1 VISSGIELESGLRL
15 TFQDESSHYFGGYF
29 HVRITACCP
38 VPLLRDYF
46 ESDAE
51 FSLAGR
57 MLGPAVN
64 FERSLDKMAVP
75 EAELAVVRSQL
86 MDDFISSARR
96 YLESSGFAKGVVLKE
111 YRAGFA
117 AAQKQKIGR
126 Y

>member
-1 VISSGIELESGLRL
+1 MISSAIELESGLRL
-15 TFQDESSHYFGGYF
+15 TFRDDSSHYFGGYF
-29 HVRITACCP
+29 HVRISASCP

-51 FSLAGR
+51 FSSAQRL
-57 MLGPAVN
+57 LGATVN
-64 FERSLDKMAVP
+64 FERSLEKMAVP
-75 EAELAVVRSQL
+75 EPELAAVRSQL
-86 MDDFISSARR
+86 IDDFNRSVRR

-126 Y
+126 F